1 MTDTSL
7 SEQIHKY
14 DDIRERVEL
23 RLVKGFEDKGIMEQI
38 PCVEFNGM
46 GMILVFYVGV
56 GMVNGVEMGFYI
68 TNEHL
73 ELWDMTAMDLFE
85 DMVKM

>member
-1 MTDTSL
+1 
-7 SEQIHKY
+7 
-14 DDIRERVEL
+14 
-23 RLVKGFEDKGIMEQI
+23 MEQI
-38 PCVEFNGM
+38 RCVEFYGM